1 MIWGVSLRIII
12 SWNIWIGQKWKRVRS
27 NTVGMCIMVYDSKVW
42 FGYCKTLLKSL
53 LRHLPCYVAA
63 CIFLPVHLYLISFD
77 SISHFQLYWSCLIF
91 TFCGL
96 AYLASDAFSGNRNS
110 FGRSGE
116 NAVKHDSFGRSEIP
130 SDFLPP
136 HCPTISELC
145 ITMYNKSGKW
155 HTQEGLHW
163 TYLHKVFLSHR
174 HVMHTDIFIW
184 RMDLKFLP

>member
-1 MIWGVSLRIII
+1 MIWGVSFRIII

-27 NTVGMCIMVYDSKVW
+27 NTVGMRIMVYDSKVW

-77 SISHFQLYWSCLIF
+77 SISHFQLYWNCLIF

-110 FGRSGE
+110 FRRSGE
-116 NAVKHDSFGRSEIP
+116 NAVKHDSFRRSGENAGKHDSFRRSARMNVIKSP
-130 SDFLPP
+130 VIFTDSLSDY
-136 HCPTISELC
+136 IR
-145 ITMYNKSGKW
+145 TMYN
-155 HTQEGLHW
+155 
-163 TYLHKVFLSHR
+163 YV
-174 HVMHTDIFIW
+174 
-184 RMDLKFLP
+184 